1 MGRGADLGEEAGF
14 GDGPKRQTQRKIL
27 TSNRFPTE
35 RPRNLDFGSNI
46 VVLGSGRGSNGRGA
60 PVGFI
65 WTEFQLKRSHGD
77 PFHAQNNRLCA
88 TGSNSG
94 APGS

>member
-1 MGRGADLGEEAGF
+1 MDALCDNLF
-14 GDGPKRQTQRKIL
+14 KWL
-27 TSNRFPTE
+27 
-35 RPRNLDFGSNI
+35 RPCRRPLEFNFNFGSN
-46 VVLGSGRGSNGRGA
+46 LGLFWLWEGFNGRGA

-65 WTEFQLKRSHGD
+65 WTEVQLKRGHGD
-77 PFHAQNNRLCA
+77 PFHAQNNRLCV